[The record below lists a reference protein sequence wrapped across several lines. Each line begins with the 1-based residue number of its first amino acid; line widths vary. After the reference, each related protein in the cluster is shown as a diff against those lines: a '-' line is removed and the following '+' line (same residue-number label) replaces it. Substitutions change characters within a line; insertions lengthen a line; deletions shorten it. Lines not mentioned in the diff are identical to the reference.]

1 MPTQYQFGPLTIVAL
16 EDGTGPFFQPRE
28 QAFPTATAEHW
39 QRADALDPTATDA
52 AGQWLLRF
60 RSFALRLPDSRV
72 ILVDAGI
79 GPADSPAAA
88 WAPVPG
94 QLPAELAS
102 AGIQPDEVS
111 MVVLTHLHTDHVG
124 WAVTAAEPTFRNARY
139 LLQQTEYDA
148 VASINPGLVEAV
160 LKPLEAT
167 DQLDLLGGGTS
178 LAAAVRVVLTPGHT
192 PGHQSVLLANDG
204 QEFAITGDVLVH
216 AVQLVDPRLPYAH
229 DHDPA
234 AAQQTRVRLLAELTG
249 KGAVLA
255 TAHLGEPFLTPTAEG
270 WLPPRR

>member
-39 QRADALDPTATDA
+39 QLADALDPAATNA
-52 AGQWLLRF
+52 AGQW
-60 RSFALRLPDSRV
+60 
-72 ILVDAGI
+72 
-79 GPADSPAAA
+79 
-88 WAPVPG
+88 
-94 QLPAELAS
+94 
-102 AGIQPDEVS
+102 
-111 MVVLTHLHTDHVG
+111 
-124 WAVTAAEPTFRNARY
+124 
-139 LLQQTEYDA
+139 
-148 VASINPGLVEAV
+148 
-160 LKPLEAT
+160 LEAT
-167 DQLDLLGGGTS
+167 DQLDLLGGETS
-178 LAAAVRVVLTPGHT
+178 LAAAVRVVPTPGHT

-234 AAQQTRVRLLAELTG
+234 TAQQTRVRLLAELTG